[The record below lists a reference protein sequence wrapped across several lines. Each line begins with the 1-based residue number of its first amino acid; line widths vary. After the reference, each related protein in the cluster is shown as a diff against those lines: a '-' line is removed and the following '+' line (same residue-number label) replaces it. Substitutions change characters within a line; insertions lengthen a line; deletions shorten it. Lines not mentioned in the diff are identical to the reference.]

1 MKLNLSQRVLLAELM
16 LIMAQG
22 GIMADA
28 NLSGKKVAV
37 LATDYFEE
45 PELTE
50 PVKALKEAGAEVEII
65 APKAGEIK
73 GLQHVD
79 PGQSV
84 KVDKTLDE
92 ADPAD
97 YDALV
102 LPGGAVN
109 ADRLRMDQKARDFVI
124 KVMDELGKPTAVI
137 CHAPWLL
144 ASAGLARGRKL
155 TSFFTIQDD
164 MRNAGADWTD
174 EEVVVDGNLIT
185 SRKPDDIPAFNRA
198 LISALAA

>member
-1 MKLNLSQRVLLAELM
+1 
-16 LIMAQG
+16 
-22 GIMADA
+22 MAD

-37 LATDYFEE
+37 LATDFFEE

-50 PVKALKEAGAEVEII
+50 PVKALKEAGAQVEII
-65 APKAGEIK
+65 APKSGEIK
-73 GLQHVD
+73 GLQHVK

-97 YDALV
+97 YDGLV

-124 KVMDELGKPTAVI
+124 KMMDELGKPTAVI

-144 ASAGLARGRKL
+144 ASAGLARGRKM

-185 SRKPDDIPAFNRA
+185 SRKPDDIPAFNQA